1 MKKKEM
7 LNKLKAFGVKVKGP
21 VTIGE
26 AKEMLAAVRT
36 DTSKP
41 GHNIGKTD
49 ITSAIGAKQP

>member
-1 MKKKEM
+1 M